1 MVKPKSDGRG
11 QRGKDMDL
19 NELAK
24 KVGAQ
29 VYPAGEGPGQTA
41 APALLPTAP
50 KPWQE
55 RFEGKLKKVSYT
67 HDAMID
73 LIIQEPMIS
82 QGEIAAYFGYSQAWV
97 SQVINSDAFQAR
109 LAARKGDLTDP
120 LIVKS
125 IEERVS
131 AAAQRSLDK
140 VLESLDTA
148 SPEYA
153 LKVAQTMLSAKGFGP
168 GGAKQAGSNNV
179 AVIVNI
185 PQKAPDADTWA
196 SRYAGTQA
204 RSAVVDVEP
213 GQGTP

>member
-1 MVKPKSDGRG
+1 
-11 QRGKDMDL
+11 MDL
-19 NELAK
+19 NELAQK
-24 KVGAQ
+24 IGAQ
-29 VYPAGEGPGQTA
+29 VYWAGEGPGQTPV
-41 APALLPTAP
+41 PALLPSAP

-55 RFEGKLKKVSYT
+55 RHEGKLKKVSYT

-109 LAARKGDLTDP
+109 LASRKGDLTDP

-153 LKVAQTMLSAKGFGP
+153 LKVAQTMLGAKGFGP
-168 GGAKQAGSNNV
+168 GGNKQTNNPNV
-179 AVIVNI
+179 AVIVNM

-196 SRYAGTQA
+196 ARYTNVQPK
-204 RSAVVDVEP
+204 SAVVDIEP
-213 GQGTP
+213 NAGTP